1 MSDAS
6 RPKKKVV
13 RAATNKAEPTSQGDT
28 SSGNRAWKAT
38 PEAKSKALTKR
49 IIAAVLWLVAIVL
62 QAFAIFGLLN
72 TPARI
77 SIAERF
83 GWSTGITQDASGMPV
98 STFPSWAFWWIIG
111 ILAINL
117 VLCLIASTQWKG
129 ANRLDP
135 ASKQDKVRFFVQNQL
150 GAIIPII
157 AFLPL
162 IILIFLNKD
171 MDGKQK
177 GIAGGIGVV
186 ALLVAAIFGVDFRPP
201 SVEQYTAEQNW
212 DRTRVVA
219 ITGQDQ
225 VYWVATGSVYHLCAE
240 VSPLQ
245 NSSQDEILEGTVD
258 QATADTSGG
267 MERLTK
273 QVQMEINQCNAA
285 GHDFS
290 LPDPSYLEHT
300 PPADFVSTLTR
311 ETGDSTEAD
320 DSQETNATEDQG
332 EETSE

>member
-1 MSDAS
+1 MTE
-6 RPKKKVV
+6 PKKKKVV
-13 RAATNKAEPTSQGDT
+13 RSTVDAPTPSDPNAQWT
-28 SSGNRAWKAT
+28 AT
-38 PEAKSKALTKR
+38 PEARSKALTKR
-49 IIAAVLWLVAIVL
+49 IIAGVLWLVAIVL

-72 TPARI
+72 TPARTG
-77 SIAERF
+77 IANQF
-83 GWSTGITQDASGMPV
+83 GWSTGITQDAAGNPTS
-98 STFPSWAFWWIIG
+98 SFPGWAFWWIIG
-111 ILAINL
+111 ILAVNL
-117 VLCLIASTQWKG
+117 TLCLIAGFLWKS

-135 ASKQDKVRFFVQNQL
+135 AKKEDKVRFFVQNQL

-177 GIAGGIGVV
+177 GIAGSIGIV
-186 ALLVAAIFGVDFRPP
+186 ALLIAAIFGVDFNPP

-212 DRTRVVA
+212 DRARVVA
-219 ITGQDQ
+219 ITGDDL
-225 VYWVATGSVYHLCAE
+225 VYWVETGTVYHLCAE

-245 NSSQDEILEGTVD
+245 SGSTAEFIHSGTVS
-258 QATADTSGG
+258 QATADTAGG

-290 LPDPSYLEHT
+290 LPDPRYLEFE
-300 PPADFVSTLTR
+300 PQLDLIGEAPAVEDESPAD
-311 ETGDSTEAD
+311 
-320 DSQETNATEDQG
+320 ED
-332 EETSE
+332 EEESE